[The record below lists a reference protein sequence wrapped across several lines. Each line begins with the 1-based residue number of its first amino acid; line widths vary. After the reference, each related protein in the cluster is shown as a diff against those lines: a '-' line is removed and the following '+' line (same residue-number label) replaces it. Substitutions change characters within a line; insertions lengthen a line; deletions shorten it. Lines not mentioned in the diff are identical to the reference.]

1 MDSSYPSQD
10 GGISQDELY
19 EKADWKATMELRTMI
34 ESNTAEGEGCS
45 GCDGYSEDARVTVD
59 TGLVSNAQWKLL
71 IVSDDVTSVRVVSMN
86 ATVVVTVT
94 MD

>member
-45 GCDGYSEDARVTVD
+45 GCDGLKV
-59 TGLVSNAQWKLL
+59 NAELEN
-71 IVSDDVTSVRVVSMN
+71 S
-86 ATVVVTVT
+86 
-94 MD
+94 

>member
-1 MDSSYPSQD
+1 MDSSYPSQ
-10 GGISQDELY
+10 GELY
-19 EKADWKATMELRTMI
+19 EKADWKATVELRTMI

-71 IVSDDVTSVRVVSMN
+71 IVSDDVTSVRAVSMN